1 MPGPPPPRPRRPRY
15 RATGTALAAALC
27 LGSLLLAPV
36 GCGGGGAQERAPN
49 VLLVSI
55 DTLRADHLSCYGY
68 ERATTPCLDQLAA
81 EGALF
86 ERTFATTSW
95 TLPSHL
101 SMLTGLTISAHGVC
115 DDRLWQRT
123 DEAGEPI
130 PVVLAGTFLPE
141 RLREAGYRTG
151 GFYTWKFL
159 EPRFGFGPG
168 FETYERLGHTF
179 YSFPPVAERFE
190 KIQTEGNLEALK
202 ALKREYPELFDVTR
216 PSSPETVDRALEW
229 ISKVRGETP
238 HAPYFCFV
246 HLFDAHD
253 PYTPPPPFDAC
264 FDPDYEGPIDGL
276 RVTAPDSP
284 VRSDMDPRD
293 LEHLIALY
301 DGEIAWVDSEVG
313 RLLDALEA
321 RGALEN
327 TIVMVTSDHGE
338 EFFDHGEKT
347 HRHSLWVE
355 SVHVPWIVSWPGKV
369 QRGLRIEGA
378 SGTIDLAP
386 TLYGLL
392 GISAPEGTCGAD
404 LSEVLS
410 SGAANEERTYLSEL
424 LSFDSGAVPL
434 RRLGVLRG
442 AEHTLLEA
450 RGLEPWRARRFDLDE
465 DPRERGA
472 GVGVAGDGVL
482 AATLEVVREA
492 QRAARAASL
501 RRPAGE
507 AGPLTSRELAEL
519 EGLGYVGGGEVR
531 PREEDRRKQGRL
543 CLDGC
548 VWPDEGE

>member
-1 MPGPPPPRPRRPRY
+1 MPTIPPRRP
-15 RATGTALAAALC
+15 AALAAALC
-27 LGSLLLAPV
+27 LGALLLAPA
-36 GCGGGGAQERAPN
+36 GCGGGEEEERPPR
-49 VLLVSI
+49 VLLVSV

-68 ERATTPCLDQLAA
+68 ERETTPRLDALAA

-86 ERTFATTSW
+86 ERTFSTTSW

-101 SMLTGLTISAHGVC
+101 SMLTGLSISAHGVC

-123 DEAGEPI
+123 DEKGEPL

-190 KIQTEGNLEALK
+190 KIQAEGNLEGLK
-202 ALKREYPELFDVTR
+202 ALKSEYPELFDATR

-229 ISKVRGETP
+229 ISEVRSETP
-238 HAPYFCFV
+238 DAPYFCFV
-246 HLFDAHD
+246 HLFDVHD
-253 PYTPPPPFDAC
+253 PYTPPPPFDAR
-264 FDPDYEGPIDGL
+264 FDPGYEGPIDGL
-276 RVTAPDSP
+276 HVTAPDSP
-284 VRSDMDPRD
+284 VREGMDPRD
-293 LEHLIALY
+293 LRHLVALY
-301 DGEIAWVDSEVG
+301 DGEVAWVDSEVG

-338 EFFDHGEKT
+338 EFFDHGGKT
-347 HRHSLWVE
+347 HRNALWVE

-369 QRGLRIEGA
+369 RRGLRVEGA
-378 SGTIDLAP
+378 SGTVDLAP

-392 GISAPEGTCGAD
+392 GLSTPEGTCGAD
-404 LSEVLS
+404 LSEVLTR
-410 SGAANEERTYLSEL
+410 GAENGERTYLSEL
-424 LSFDSGAVPL
+424 LLFDAGAVPL
-434 RRLGVLRG
+434 RRLGLLRG

-450 RGLEPWRARRFDLDE
+450 RGTEAWRARPFYLAADPVEAGTGEVLDDDDALE
-465 DPRERGA
+465 
-472 GVGVAGDGVL
+472 
-482 AATLEVVREA
+482 ATLEAVREA

-507 AGPLTSRELAEL
+507 AGPLTALELAEL
-519 EGLGYVGGGEVR
+519 ERLGYVGGGEVR
-531 PREEDRRKQGRL
+531 PGEADRRTRGRL

-548 VWPDEGE
+548 VWPDEEE